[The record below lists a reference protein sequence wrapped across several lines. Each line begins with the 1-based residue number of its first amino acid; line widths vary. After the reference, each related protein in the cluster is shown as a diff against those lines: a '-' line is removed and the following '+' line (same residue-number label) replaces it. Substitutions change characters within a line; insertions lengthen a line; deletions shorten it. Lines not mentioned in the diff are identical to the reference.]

1 MSVAAILLAVALLV
15 TGGRSRTATR
25 AGTPAQAGPETGGG
39 SPDALAVASSLDVF
53 AACLTSGMPVAGAAL
68 ATAPLA
74 PRSLADALHRVADLL
89 ALGADPAAAWS
100 PTGPSSDEYV
110 EALCRLARRSAASGT
125 ALAQAVSDLAEQS
138 RMDAADASLA
148 AAERA
153 SVLVA
158 GPLGVCYLPAFVC
171 LGIIPVVVGL
181 AGDVL
186 QSGVW

>member
-1 MSVAAILLAVALLV
+1 MTVAAILLAVALLV
-15 TGGRSRTATR
+15 TGSRSRTTNR
-25 AGTPAQAGPETGGG
+25 AGTPARAGPRTGDG

-53 AACLTSGMPVAGAAL
+53 AACLASGMPVAGAAL

-89 ALGADPAAAWS
+89 ALGADPATAWS
-100 PTGPSSDEYV
+100 PTGPPSDSYV